1 MNRYRHSLPIVFILA
16 ALLGCQKDTPVTGGD
31 VPAPVSGVLKF
42 GISQENSWKGT
53 DAEAD
58 TKAPDAPVA
67 APASTSFRSEALL
80 MDCDDP
86 DSPLGEVYIYMVEE
100 DYSSDV
106 SASQVATRAEGEGEG
121 EGATPEFVA
130 KYGVYAYQ
138 GEGEVPV
145 SYDPASADPFTQ
157 IQNLALNE
165 AGQYDGESAE
175 QYIYAPGSGTWLQFF
190 AYSPYM
196 SEPLKSGDP
205 ATNYLA
211 VSTDGQNYPV
221 INYTALTTDHSKHVD
236 LLYAKSAATSGEVT
250 EPIALDFKHILSK
263 IKVMTGTIAAGTVTS
278 ISIEGVHSSGTI
290 NGNSLTWTATGEANS
305 SYSKTST
312 SENVA
317 YDELYL
323 VPQTLT
329 NAAVIELKVRCTT
342 GDGVEAVTREYTLTK
357 SLTAFITD
365 WLAGKQYTFVIST
378 PNEVEV
384 TVTDDVVMDGTFP
397 VKKNLKITNTGLAD
411 AYIRVAIHGAWVV
424 DEDDKTI
431 TMSEWKAED
440 DGDYVW
446 TGKSADWY
454 EYEGY
459 YYYLVPIKPGESAG
473 TLFDSYTL
481 TADAP
486 VLDSY
491 LQMTILAQA
500 VYIGDVDKMFP
511 PAVMTEVNNKKPTN
525 P

>member
-121 EGATPEFVA
+121 EGATPKFVA

-138 GEGEVPV
+138 GEGGVPGT
-145 SYDPASADPFTQ
+145 YIPEDAAPFTQ

-165 AGQYDGESAE
+165 AGEYDGESEE

-196 SEPLKSGDP
+196 SEPLTSGDP
-205 ATNYLA
+205 E
-211 VSTDGQNYPV
+211 VSTENNYPEF
-221 INYTALTTDHSKHVD
+221 NYTALTSDHSKHVD

-250 EPIALDFKHILSK
+250 EEIVLKFQHILSK
-263 IKVMTGTIAAGTVTS
+263 IKVETGTIAAGTVTS
-278 ISIEGVHSSGTI
+278 ISIKGVHSSGTFD
-290 NGNSLTWTATGEANS
+290 GNSLTWTATGEANS

-312 SENVA
+312 SENVV

-329 NAAVIELKVRCTT
+329 DAAVIELKVRCTT
-342 GDGVEAVTREYTLTK
+342 GDGTEAVTREYTLTK
-357 SLTAFITD
+357 SLKAFIGE
-365 WLAGKQYTFVIST
+365 WQAGKQYTYVIST
-378 PNEVEV
+378 PHEVEV

-440 DGDYVW
+440 DGDYDW
-446 TGKSADWY
+446 TDKSDNWY

-459 YYYLVPIKPGESAG
+459 YYYLDPIAPGAEAG
-473 TLFDSYTL
+473 QLFKSYTL

-486 VLDSY
+486 VLNSY

-500 VYIGDVDKMFP
+500 VYIGDVAKMFP
-511 PAVMTEVNNKKPTN
+511 PAVMTEVNNKKN
-525 P
+525 N

>member
-1 MNRYRHSLPIVFILA
+1 MNLYRHSLPIVFILA

-42 GISQENSWKGT
+42 GISQENSWKGP

-106 SASQVATRAEGEGEG
+106 PASQVATRAEGEGEG
-121 EGATPEFVA
+121 EGATQEFVA

-138 GEGEVPV
+138 GEGENPPV
-145 SYDPASADPFTQ
+145 SYDPGKADPFTQ

-165 AGQYDGESAE
+165 AGEYDGQSEE

-190 AYSPYM
+190 AYGPYM
-196 SEPLKSGDP
+196 TESLNNGSID
-205 ATNYLA
+205 YLSL
-211 VSTDGQNYPV
+211 STDNKYPV
-221 INYTALTTDHSKHVD
+221 FTYTATQTPSEHVD
-236 LLYAKSAATSGEVT
+236 LLYAKPAAVSVVVVE
-250 EPIALDFKHILSK
+250 EESIQLELEHILSK
-263 IKVMTGTIAAGTVTS
+263 IKVETGTIAAGTVTS
-278 ISIEGVHSSGTI
+278 ISIEGVHSSGTFD
-290 NGNSLTWTATGEANS
+290 GNSLKWTATGEANS

-317 YDELYL
+317 YDDLYL

-329 NAAVIELKVRCTT
+329 DEAKIELVVECKT
-342 GDGVEAVTREYTLTK
+342 GDGAEAVTREYTLTK
-357 SLTAFITD
+357 SLTAFIGE
-365 WLAGKQYTFVIST
+365 WQAGKQYTYVIST
-378 PNEVEV
+378 PHEVEV
-384 TVTDDVVMDGTFP
+384 TVTDDVEMNGTYP

-424 DEDDKTI
+424 DEIDGETTKTI

-440 DGDYVW
+440 GNYDW
-446 TGKSADWY
+446 TGKSANWY

-459 YYYLVPIKPGESAG
+459 YYYLVPIKPGEEAEK
-473 TLFDSYTL
+473 LFNSYTL

-500 VYIGDVDKMFP
+500 VYIDDVDQMFP
-511 PAVMTEVNNKKPTN
+511 PAVITEMEKK
-525 P
+525 